1 MVLDSF
7 VLGFGV
13 FRKAGRLADG
23 NRPKLVPA
31 SPERPQRGK
40 RGRKRDGEKEKR
52 QGAAEPLPG
61 RGAARTGG
69 AQHGAH
75 LRDAREGKRV
85 VDLAPAPAVA
95 HDARLAEQR
104 EMLADGREAALGP
117 FRQRSHALL
126 PLGQTLHNPQ
136 ARGVAQRLE
145 DFRAKAEG
153 FVFSGSH
160 VLRASFQHFRE
171 Y

>member
-1 MVLDSF
+1 MVFMVLDSF

-85 VDLAPAPAVA
+85 V
-95 HDARLAEQR
+95 EQR